1 MKADGKSVLIMAHRP
16 AAIEECD
23 KLLALE
29 LGARRAFGPRDA
41 VLKEVLAN
49 YQDVRRNAGPGG
61 VT

>member
-1 MKADGKSVLIMAHRP
+1 MKAEGRSVLIMAHRP

-23 KLLALE
+23 KLLVLD
-29 LGARRAFGPRDA
+29 LGARRAYGPRDE

-49 YQDVRRNAGPGG
+49 YKEVRQSAGPGG